1 MTVPLPLFLPAT
13 SLDEALDAK
22 EENPAGMFIAGGT
35 TLVADRHLH
44 EPAGY
49 ISLRRIP
56 QLLAIEKQADGL
68 FVGAGSTIATL
79 LRNPLA
85 GSASLL
91 VQASRATATRQ
102 VRSRATLGGNIAVA
116 LSDRSLP
123 PCLLALEASVHV
135 YSREGLRLIP
145 LERYLGDR
153 VKAAESAAPEIVV
166 GMTIPHSGGHHHYS
180 RIAASNGS
188 RYATVSVALML
199 DRERHVVRIG
209 LGGVALTAV
218 RAHEAEAFAE
228 AGMDWN
234 GASAP
239 ASLAS
244 RIGEIAALNCDPPT
258 DLSASAAYRRHAVGV
273 MVRRALEEAWEA
285 TR

>member
-1 MTVPLPLFLPAT
+1 MTVPSPLFLPAT
-13 SLDEALDAK
+13 SLDEALNAK

-35 TLVADRHLH
+35 TPVADRHLH
-44 EPAGY
+44 EPAAY

-56 QLLAIEKQADGL
+56 ELLAIDRQADCL
-68 FVGAGSTIATL
+68 FVGAGCTIATL

-91 VQASRATATRQ
+91 VQASCATATRQ

-116 LSDRSLP
+116 LADRSLP

-135 YSREGLRLIP
+135 HSREGLRLIP

-166 GMTIPHSGGHHHYS
+166 GVTIPHTGGHHHYS
-180 RIAASNGS
+180 RIAAGNGGG
-188 RYATVSVALML
+188 YATVSVALVL
-199 DRERHVVRIG
+199 DRERHSVRIG
-209 LGGVALTAV
+209 LGGVGTTAV

-228 AGMDWN
+228 AGVDWN

-239 ASLAS
+239 TSLAS
-244 RIGEIAALNCDPPT
+244 RIGEIAALHCDPPT

>member
-22 EENPAGMFIAGGT
+22 EENPAGVFIAGGT

-153 VKAAESAAPEIVV
+153 TKAEEASAPEILV
-166 GMTIPHSGGHHHYS
+166 GVTIPHTGGQHYYS
-180 RIAASNGS
+180 RIAAGNGGG
-188 RYATVSVALML
+188 YATVSVALQF
-199 DRERHVVRIG
+199 DHERHLVRIG
-209 LGGVALTAV
+209 LGGVGPTAV
-218 RAHEAEAFAE
+218 RAHEAEALAE
-228 AGMDWN
+228 AALDWK

-239 ASLAS
+239 ASLAT
-244 RIGEIAALNCDPPT
+244 RIGEIAARHCDPPT
-258 DLSASAAYRRHAVGV
+258 DVSASSAYRRHAVGV